1 MSEYIQPIKIAV
13 TLFPFLAF
21 AISFV
26 FFVIQYRRYGR
37 FNLFRAIILYSFVFY
52 LLCAYFLVILPLPP
66 ITEVAQYTGSSMEL
80 VLGKSAY
87 HFFTET
93 SLNLLQPS
101 TYLPAMKESVF
112 LEPVFN
118 ILLVVPLGIY
128 LRYYFKQSLWK
139 VVGWSFALSL
149 FFELTQLSGVYFIYP
164 HAYRLFDVN
173 DLLHNTLGGLIG
185 YLITPFFTFLLPNR
199 SEIDEHSYET
209 SQRVTYVRRAV
220 AWAIDWLIIRLLVS
234 GVTMVARMVTEN
246 EMLDVV
252 HSIFYYPIVVILFF
266 ILLPYFMN
274 GQTIGKKLVRIQIVE
289 VHHPKIRLQSLV
301 IRYGLLYFIYFGL
314 GSLWTQL
321 GKGLETDD
329 RFQLITVL
337 ILLLMVGLLQLG
349 FLVNVT
355 WSILRKKRTLFYE
368 KISHTY
374 LVSTIN
380 QKS

>member
-26 FFVIQYRRYGR
+26 FFIIQYRKYGR
-37 FNLFRAIILYSFVFY
+37 FHLFRAIILYSFVFY

-66 ITEVAQYTGSSMEL
+66 VSEVAQYTGSSMEL

-93 SLNLLQPS
+93 SLDLFQPS

-118 ILLVVPLGIY
+118 ILLVVPFGIY
-128 LRYYFKQSLWK
+128 LRYYFKQSFWK
-139 VVGWSFALSL
+139 VVGWSFTLSL

-185 YLITPFFTFLLPNR
+185 YVIAPFFTFLLPNR

-220 AWAIDWLIIRLLVS
+220 AWAIDWLIIRLLVG
-234 GVTMVARMVTEN
+234 GVTMVARMITGN
-246 EMLDVV
+246 ETVDVA
-252 HSIFYYPIVVILFF
+252 HSIFYYPVVVIVFF
-266 ILLPYFMN
+266 ILLPYFMK
-274 GQTIGKKLVRIQIVE
+274 GQTIGKKLVRIRIVE
-289 VHHPKIRLQSLV
+289 TQHGKIRLQSLAM
-301 IRYGLLYFIYFGL
+301 RYGLLYFIYFGL

-321 GKGLETDD
+321 GKGLETED

-349 FLVNVT
+349 FFVNVG
-355 WSILRKKRTLFYE
+355 WSILRKNRVLFYE

-380 QKS
+380 KKS